1 MVASIEFSTMPIEAV
16 SCSRK
21 AICSSVKSLSEASS
35 ITALTWPSNSTGSTM
50 MLLGGAVNR
59 PDVIGRTDGGMS
71 EIRIWRRS
79 AAHWPIRP
87 SPMRSIS
94 GWRSPTE
101 SA

>member
-50 MLLGGAVNR
+50 MLLGGASNR
-59 PDVIGRTDGGMS
+59 LEPIGWAVGGRS
-71 EIRIWRRS
+71 EIRIWRLS

-87 SPMRSIS
+87 SPMRMVS
-94 GWRSPTE
+94 GWPDRE

>member
-1 MVASIEFSTMPIEAV
+1 MPIEAV

-35 ITALTWPSNSTGSTM
+35 ITALTWPSNRTGSTM
-50 MLLGGAVNR
+50 MLLGVASNR
-59 PDVIGRTDGGMS
+59 PERIGWTAVGMS

-87 SPMRSIS
+87 SPTLMVA
-94 GWRSPTE
+94 GWPALL

>member
-21 AICSSVKSLSEASS
+21 AVCSSVKWPSEASS

-50 MLLGGAVNR
+50 MLLGVASNR
-59 PDVIGRTDGGMS
+59 PELIGWSVVGMS

-87 SPMRSIS
+87 SLMRIVS
-94 GWRSPTE
+94 GWPAPL